1 MVERVLFCSVLFL
14 CALEFRGEVDRWQ
27 QVLQLKMATLKV
39 NRLTY
44 CSEVIFRR
52 KLAIFRSSLC
62 EQLSGYAVCLSYT
75 QY

>member
-39 NRLTY
+39 NRLTN
-44 CSEVIFRR
+44 CGEVTIRR
-52 KLAIFRSSLC
+52 KYVSFRSSSC
-62 EQLSGYAVCLSYT
+62 EQLSGYAVYLYCTSY
-75 QY
+75 